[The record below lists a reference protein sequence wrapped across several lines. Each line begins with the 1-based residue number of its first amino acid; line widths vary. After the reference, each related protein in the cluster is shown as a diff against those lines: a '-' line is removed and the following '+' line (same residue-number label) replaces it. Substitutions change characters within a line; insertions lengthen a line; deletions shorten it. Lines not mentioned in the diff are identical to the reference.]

1 MPKIPKWQNIIKV
14 RTVEQ
19 INLLNTQYY
28 QAKWLYIYHFAT
40 VITLTAALHAY
51 INISLTLWRLRH
63 KLRSTD
69 LKEDFFSQAEY
80 SGNKSYILSK
90 KILTLNL
97 IAGFIWIV
105 VSCSSEKPHLPNIVI
120 NEVLAW
126 KALLEWV
133 SDTTGQETQP
143 GILKVTE
150 VWNSQKIFSLSWEKK
165 GKEKQ
170 YVISVFCI
178 NKDY

>member
-69 LKEDFFSQAEY
+69 LKEDFLARQSTVVTSLTYFQK
-80 SGNKSYILSK
+80 KS
-90 KILTLNL
+90 
-97 IAGFIWIV
+97 
-105 VSCSSEKPHLPNIVI
+105 
-120 NEVLAW
+120 
-126 KALLEWV
+126 
-133 SDTTGQETQP
+133 
-143 GILKVTE
+143 
-150 VWNSQKIFSLSWEKK
+150 
-165 GKEKQ
+165 
-170 YVISVFCI
+170 
-178 NKDY
+178 